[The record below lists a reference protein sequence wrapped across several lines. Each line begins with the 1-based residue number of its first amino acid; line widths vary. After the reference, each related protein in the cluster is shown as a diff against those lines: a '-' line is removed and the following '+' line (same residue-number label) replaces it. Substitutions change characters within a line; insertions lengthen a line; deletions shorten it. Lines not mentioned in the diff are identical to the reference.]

1 MLTKSQLLDAI
12 DELESMTT
20 TYQDCEKLAT
30 FYLLYDHLY
39 GDKKPQL
46 ETTREVMIGKYG
58 ESDFLKAV
66 DGKEAETVWQI
77 MDELMDSVQAFQ
89 PRLYNAVLQQ
99 LRE

>member
-12 DELESMTT
+12 DDLESMIN

-30 FYLLYDHLY
+30 FYMLYDHLY
-39 GDKKPQL
+39 GDKKPQV

-58 ESDFLKAV
+58 ESDFLQAV
-66 DGKEAETVWQI
+66 EGKSAEVVWQI
-77 MDELMDSVQAFQ
+77 LDELMDSVQAFQ

-99 LRE
+99 LAE